1 MERTRPAALAQE
13 AHFETIGDL
22 PGSASLPEL
31 LAVVRSPGVVRAEV
45 DALIR
50 GLASPLAEGE
60 SPRTRADLLLS
71 VIESSDVGDLP
82 GSEGN
87 TPRAAAVK
95 ALLQLGYP
103 YALEI
108 PPEALGLAPLAKG
121 KEGEPEIP
129 IAGLIATAIAL
140 ILQLIETLPGVVYL
154 LSRNLASLVIAL
166 ILLTVVLGPVC
177 AMLIGA
183 MQGVRWLQRTGVVTM
198 ALTGCLWLFVSSVTL
213 LNYPFSLSRSETW
226 TSLASGIG
234 FLVGAFLTRR
244 PGWLPQD
251 TKPKEG

>member
-1 MERTRPAALAQE
+1 MERTRPAALDQD
-13 AHFETIGDL
+13 AHFKTIGDL

-31 LAVVRSPGVVRAEV
+31 LVVVRSPGVVRAEV

-108 PPEALGLAPLAKG
+108 PPEALGLAPLATRR
-121 KEGEPEIP
+121 EGEPEIP
-129 IAGLIATAIAL
+129 IAGLIATAVAL
-140 ILQLIETLPGVVYL
+140 IPQLIETLPAVAYL
-154 LSRNLASLVIAL
+154 LAMEHASLVSGL
-166 ILLTVVLGPVC
+166 LLLTVVLGPVC

-183 MQGVRWLQRTGVVTM
+183 MQGVLWLQRTGVVTM
-198 ALTGCLWLFVSSVTL
+198 ALTGCLRLFFFSITL
-213 LNYPFSLSRSETW
+213 SNYAFPPRRSELLI
-226 TSLASGIG
+226 SLVSGIS
-234 FLVGAFLTRR
+234 FLVAAFLTRR

>member
-1 MERTRPAALAQE
+1 MERTRPAALAQD
-13 AHFETIGDL
+13 ARFETIGAL

-31 LAVVRSPGVVRAEV
+31 LAMVRSPGVVRAEV

-95 ALLQLGYP
+95 ALLALGYP
-103 YALEI
+103 YALEL
-108 PPEALGLAPLAKG
+108 PPEALGLASGAKG
-121 KEGEPEIP
+121 EEGEPEIP
-129 IAGLIATAIAL
+129 IAGLIVTAIGL
-140 ILQLIETLPGVVYL
+140 IPQLIEALPGVVHFLASERPSL
-154 LSRNLASLVIAL
+154 LSALV
-166 ILLTVVLGPVC
+166 LLTVVLGPVG
-177 AMLIGA
+177 AMLVGA
-183 MQGVRWLQRTGVVTM
+183 IQGVRWLQRTGVVLM
-198 ALTGCLWLFVSSVTL
+198 ALTGCLWLLVSSVTL
-213 LNYPFSLSRSETW
+213 LNHSSPLNRSETW